1 MAQPIDPASPRDH
14 QDDDAVALDLLV
26 AGTARPV
33 PGRTKEEGARI
44 ILDALQRAREG
55 QLVLR
60 SRGQES
66 EWLHKCFIN
75 SDLDVGRA
83 TWKYFKQTHAAAIE
97 LDDSQQWVRL
107 RPPRPHEE
115 D

>member
-1 MAQPIDPASPRDH
+1 MAQPNGPASPRDR
-14 QDDDAVALDLLV
+14 QDDEAVPLDLLV

-33 PGRTKEEGARI
+33 PGRTKEEGACI
-44 ILDALQRAREG
+44 ILDALQRAKEG

-60 SRGQES
+60 RRGQAA

-83 TWKYFKQTHAAAIE
+83 TWKYFKQTHAAVIE

-107 RPPRPHEE
+107 RPQLPLQE